1 MQLELPPDVELVS
14 GEVEL
19 FEENYIYLAA
29 WRELEN
35 IRPQGMSSICGLVPS
50 EIECWAR
57 NCWDLDQPEFVRR
70 MLKVDAAVCQKIREI
85 QAEKDAEE
93 KAKAK

>member
-14 GEVEL
+14 GEAEL
-19 FEENYIYLAA
+19 WAENDIYLLA
-29 WRELEN
+29 WHELEN
-35 IRPQGMSSICGLVPS
+35 IRPQGMTGIVGLAPW
-50 EIECWAR
+50 EIETWAR
-57 NCWDLDQPEFVRR
+57 HCWDLDRSEFVRR
-70 MLKVDAAVCQKIREI
+70 MLKTDAAVCKKIREM